1 MIDLDGKNGSALRPP
16 WTALALMLATGAP
29 TAITGCKKEATPPVE
44 VTVQAEKPEQG
55 SIAESI
61 TADAILTPLAQAAIE
76 PKITA
81 PVKKFLVQRG
91 AKVKQGEL
99 LAVLENADLAAAA
112 MDNKGSYEAAQA
124 AYATATKAQVPED
137 VQKAELDF
145 AQAKANLDL
154 NQSIVNSRK
163 ELFKQGAIPGRDLD
177 TAQAALVQAQAA
189 YDSANKHLQ
198 SMQNVSRDAELKS
211 AQGQLTSAEGK
222 LKAADA
228 QVSYSEIRSPING
241 VVTERPLFAGET
253 ASAGAPLI
261 TVMDT
266 SSLIAKTHVAQSVV
280 QQMKV
285 GDPAQL
291 QVPGVEKP
299 VEAKVSLISPAL
311 DPGSTTVEVWIK
323 VDNRGSALKVGTPV
337 KAIVR
342 GRTVENAL
350 KIPQSAVLKSQEGK
364 TSVMV
369 IGSDGTAHK
378 KDVALGIS
386 NGEDVQ
392 VLNGVA
398 ASDMVITGGAYGL
411 DEGTK
416 VKVGPADAGDEAK
429 PKAGKGGDED

>member
-1 MIDLDGKNGSALRPP
+1 MIDSQRRSSLIRARS
-16 WTALALMLATGAP
+16 GA
-29 TAITGCKKEATPPVE
+29 AIVAAGFVLSLLPGCKKEEAPAVE

-55 SIAESI
+55 SIAEHI
-61 TADAILTPLAQAAIE
+61 TADAVLTPLAQAAIE

-91 AKVKQGEL
+91 VKVKEGEL
-99 LAVLENADLAAAA
+99 LAILENADLTAAAL
-112 MDNKGSYEAAQA
+112 DNKGSYQAAQA

-145 AQAKANLDL
+145 AQAKANLEL

-163 ELFKQGAIPGRDLD
+163 QLFQQGAIPGRDLD

-189 YDSANKHLQ
+189 YDTANTHLQ
-198 SMQNVSRDAELKS
+198 SMQKVSREAALQA

-222 LKAADA
+222 MKGADA

-253 ASAGAPLI
+253 AAAGTPLI

-266 SSLIAKTHVAQSVV
+266 SALIAKAHVAQSVA

-285 GDPAQL
+285 GDAAQL
-291 QVPGVEKP
+291 QVPGIADP
-299 VEAKVSLISPAL
+299 VDAKVSLISPAL
-311 DPGSTTVEVWIK
+311 DPGSTTLEIWLK
-323 VDNRGSALKVGTPV
+323 ADNKKGDLKVGTPV
-337 KAIVR
+337 KIIIT
-342 GRTVENAL
+342 GKSVENAW
-350 KIPQSAVLKSQEGK
+350 KIPQSAVVTAQDGSK
-364 TSVMV
+364 SVMV
-369 IGSDGTAHK
+369 VGSDGAAHK
-378 KDVALGIS
+378 KAVTLGIAD
-386 NGEDVQ
+386 GEDVQ

-398 ASDMVITGGAYGL
+398 PGDMVITGGAYGL

-416 VKVGPADAGDEAK
+416 VKIGKADADDEAK
-429 PKAGKGGDED
+429 PGAEKGGDKD